1 MIKHIATLLAAVCAA
16 IFTVAAQTTDKV
28 IIKNGSEYN
37 GYISEQI
44 PGKSITVTTESAI
57 LFVPSSQIS
66 NLTYRTVDVY
76 DLPERLKLWV
86 KNNRPNDRTLEV
98 ASLQIGE
105 KSYTDA
111 VILEKGARYK
121 ILSVSD
127 DSYQLQWTDVVRTIK
142 PDDRSQI
149 FADIN
154 DVVVLKNGNEL
165 TGYVTEQ
172 ILGFELRIR
181 TLSNE
186 IISVKFPDIASI
198 RSELVDKE
206 KSLWEQLPL
215 LDKIVLNDGS
225 SVEGFIVSRTMGSNL
240 TIITREDSVEKMVKL
255 NDIAKYLKLPNVQ
268 SEKNADTDTDTDAD
282 TDTDTDTDSDTGT
295 NAEKNDNSY
304 NNDTPK
310 NESGSEVF
318 LNGVPM
324 TFNSI
329 VRSDN
334 NLYVIK
340 SPVADIVA
348 AGTVKIEIPA
358 EYYSTGMRIVMTQ
371 QRGVSGMNTSSG
383 NVFPT
388 FTNKEIEKS
397 QISYS
402 MITLP
407 NGNMELSTVINTPGI
422 YVLYPAADNN
432 KCIVFKVNR

>member
-28 IIKNGSEYN
+28 IIKNGSEYD

-44 PGKSITVTTESAI
+44 PGKSITVTTERAI
-57 LFVPSSQIS
+57 LFVPSSEIL
-66 NLTYRTVDVY
+66 NLTSHTIDVDN
-76 DLPERLKLWV
+76 LPERLKLWAS
-86 KNNRPNDRTLEV
+86 NNRPNDKTLEV
-98 ASLQIGE
+98 GSLQIGE
-105 KSYTDA
+105 KSYTDV
-111 VILEKGARYK
+111 VILEKGVRYK
-121 ILSVSD
+121 ILSISD

-142 PDDRSQI
+142 PDDRQQI

-154 DVVVLKNGNEL
+154 DVVVLKNGYEF

-186 IISVKFPDIASI
+186 IISVKFSDIASI
-198 RSELVDKE
+198 RSKQVDKE
-206 KSLWEQLPL
+206 KSLWKQLPL

-225 SVEGFIVSRTMGSNL
+225 SVEGFIVSRTMGNSL
-240 TIITREDSVEKMVKL
+240 TIITREDSTEKVVKL
-255 NDIAKYLKLPNVQ
+255 NDIAKYLKLPNAQ
-268 SEKNADTDTDTDAD
+268 YEKTIDTDAD
-282 TDTDTDTDSDTGT
+282 TDTDTDTDTYTNT
-295 NAEKNDNSY
+295 NAEKNDNSHNY
-304 NNDTPK
+304 DIPR
-310 NESGSEVF
+310 NESNSALEVF
-318 LNGVPM
+318 LNGITM

-329 VRSDN
+329 VQSDK

-340 SPVADIVA
+340 SPVTDVVT
-348 AGTVKIEIPA
+348 AGTIRIEMPA
-358 EYYSTGMRIVMTQ
+358 KYYTMGMRIVMTQ
-371 QRGVSGMNTSSG
+371 QRGVPRMNTSNG
-383 NVFPT
+383 KVFPT

-407 NGNMELSTVINTPGI
+407 NGNLELSTTINTPGI

-432 KCIVFKVNR
+432 KCIVFEVKR

>member
-28 IIKNGSEYN
+28 IIKNGSEYD

-57 LFVPSSQIS
+57 LFVPSSEIS
-66 NLTYRTVDVY
+66 NLTYRTIDVY
-76 DLPERLKLWV
+76 NLPERLKLWAN
-86 KNNRPNDRTLEV
+86 NNRPNDKTLEV
-98 ASLQIGE
+98 ASLQIGK
-105 KSYTDA
+105 KSYTDV

-121 ILSVSD
+121 ILSISD

-142 PDDRSQI
+142 PDNRSQI
-149 FADIN
+149 FAGIN

-198 RSELVDKE
+198 RSKLVDNE
-206 KSLWEQLPL
+206 KSLWKHLPL
-215 LDKIVLNDGS
+215 LDKIVLKDGS

-240 TIITREDSVEKMVKL
+240 TIMTREDSTEKVVKL
-255 NDIAKYLKLPNVQ
+255 NDIAKYLKLPNPNVQ
-268 SEKNADTDTDTDAD
+268 YEKTTDTDT
-282 TDTDTDTDSDTGT
+282 GT
-295 NAEKNDNSY
+295 SAEKNDNSH
-304 NNDTPK
+304 NEDTPK
-310 NESGSEVF
+310 NESDSELEVF
-318 LNGVPM
+318 LSGVPM

-329 VRSDN
+329 VQSYE

-348 AGTVKIEIPA
+348 AGTIRIEIPA
-358 EYYSTGMRIVMTQ
+358 EYYVAGMRIVMTQ
-371 QRGVSGMNTSSG
+371 QREVSGMNTSSG

-402 MITLP
+402 MVTLS
-407 NGNMELSTVINTPGI
+407 NGNMELSTIINTPGI

-432 KCIVFKVNR
+432 KCIVFEVNR